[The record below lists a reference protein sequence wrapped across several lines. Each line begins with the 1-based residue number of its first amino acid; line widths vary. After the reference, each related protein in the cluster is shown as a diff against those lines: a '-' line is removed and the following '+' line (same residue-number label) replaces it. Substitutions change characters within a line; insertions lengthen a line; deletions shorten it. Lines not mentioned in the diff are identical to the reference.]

1 MQTDWIIIS
10 EYCRICHID
19 PSFLFLLEKGG
30 LIEID
35 TVEGEQYLPTSQ
47 LYDVERYTRMY
58 YDLSINVEGI
68 DAIHHLLERIK
79 SMQQEISSLKTRLRL
94 YENAHFDNLN
104 DLE

>member
-1 MQTDWIIIS
+1 MQTDLIIVS

-19 PSFLFLLEKGG
+19 PSFLYTLEKGG

-35 TVEGEQYLPTSQ
+35 TVEGESYLPASQ

-79 SMQQEISSLKTRLRL
+79 SMQKEINHLKHKLRL
-94 YENAHFDNLN
+94 YENNDFDNIA
-104 DLE
+104 EV